1 MGNADFTEEGRFH
14 HTPPTRLRE
23 PPSSEVPNSQA
34 SSVHEMQQHVD
45 DFTADDW
52 NFMRENEI
60 SIETYQKFMPVY
72 RDSSGT
78 VDYIGI
84 TRCLKQIQSSVLK
97 KQPKEK

>member
-45 DFTADDW
+45 DFTADD
-52 NFMRENEI
+52 
-60 SIETYQKFMPVY
+60 
-72 RDSSGT
+72 
-78 VDYIGI
+78 
-84 TRCLKQIQSSVLK
+84 
-97 KQPKEK
+97 